1 MNIKKKF
8 EGERGTVF
16 TMVYPIIYIVLGV
29 MLVAFKDMKPE
40 VFAYLIGASAII
52 VGISAIANFFVRE
65 LYYDFHNY
73 SFSIGILMMALGVC
87 IMIKAND
94 LSGVLMD
101 IIKVCVLL
109 TAVIKIQQAI
119 QLVCLKNVMWIPVLS
134 ISVLVSGFVIFL
146 FINSSMPR
154 EATYITLIVDGALS
168 LLINLFVFILSK
180 RLKKKAMAAPTQTF
194 APTPAYD
201 RLQENSQEQAIEKI
215 NL

>member
-87 IMIKAND
+87 IMIRQ
-94 LSGVLMD
+94 M
-101 IIKVCVLL
+101 I
-109 TAVIKIQQAI
+109 
-119 QLVCLKNVMWIPVLS
+119 
-134 ISVLVSGFVIFL
+134 
-146 FINSSMPR
+146 
-154 EATYITLIVDGALS
+154 
-168 LLINLFVFILSK
+168 
-180 RLKKKAMAAPTQTF
+180 
-194 APTPAYD
+194 
-201 RLQENSQEQAIEKI
+201 
-215 NL
+215 